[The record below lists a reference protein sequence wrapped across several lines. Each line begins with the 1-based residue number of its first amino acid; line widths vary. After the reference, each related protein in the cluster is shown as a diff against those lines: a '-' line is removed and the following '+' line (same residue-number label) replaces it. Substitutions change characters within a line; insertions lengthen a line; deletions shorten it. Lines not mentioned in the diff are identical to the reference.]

1 MPTERKRGKRELRP
15 RDVAIL
21 SARIAHRMKGEEIVV
36 FNVRRIFPLAD
47 YFVIVTTR
55 SRLHAQ
61 SLCSEIE
68 HRLKEKGLLL
78 SGMEGYEDG
87 RWILM
92 DYDDVVVHIF
102 LEEVREFYDLEMLWG
117 DARRIKW
124 RH

>member
-1 MPTERKRGKRELRP
+1 
-15 RDVAIL
+15 
-21 SARIAHRMKGEEIVV
+21 MKGEEIVV

-78 SGMEGYEDG
+78 SGMEGYEEQMDTYGLRRCG
-87 RWILM
+87 RPYIP
-92 DYDDVVVHIF
+92 
-102 LEEVREFYDLEMLWG
+102 G
-117 DARRIKW
+117 GGA
-124 RH
+124 